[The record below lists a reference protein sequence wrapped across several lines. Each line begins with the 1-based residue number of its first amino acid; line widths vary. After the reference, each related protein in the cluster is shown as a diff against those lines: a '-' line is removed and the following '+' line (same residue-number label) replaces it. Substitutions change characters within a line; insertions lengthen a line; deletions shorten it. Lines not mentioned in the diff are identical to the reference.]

1 MKHSWSKA
9 GGKVKKE
16 KWTLEINPRHAGTIV
31 SYKILNKDEQ
41 NEPLS
46 LSSLNL
52 NDLWQKLTAKIFVAG
67 CKLIVTHLCESCS
80 FSSPIHVPG
89 RNKRNLKKVK

>member
-16 KWTLEINPRHAGTIV
+16 KWTLEINPGHAGTIV
-31 SYKILNKDEQ
+31 SYNILNKDEQ
-41 NEPLS
+41 NETLS

-52 NDLWQKLTAKIFVAG
+52 NDLWQKLTAKIFVVG
-67 CKLIVTHLCESCS
+67 CKLTVTHLCESCN
-80 FSSPIHVPG
+80 FSPLHAPG
-89 RNKRNLKKVK
+89 RNKRNF